1 MTEINI
7 ETLNHAVENIKN
19 EDILNTSLTEINKV
33 KQKVLLELQL
43 PREILNDF
51 YNRLQRYKY
60 VDEITE
66 LNSGDYVRWIDLT
79 NAANIKLTNGAF
91 ICDVEINSD
100 GVHIK
105 LKTFRN
111 RHIQIRMDEI
121 FLFQKLT
128 DSELV
133 VLSALKYLE
142 K

>member
-1 MTEINI
+1 MQKINI
-7 ETLNHAVENIKN
+7 DVLSEAMENVKN
-19 EDILNTSLTEINKV
+19 ECIVNTNIDEIKKV
-33 KQKVLLELQL
+33 KDNVLKQLQL
-43 PREILNDF
+43 TGPKIKEIHKQLE
-51 YNRLQRYKY
+51 RYKY

-66 LNSGDYVRWIDLT
+66 LNCGDYVRWIDL
-79 NAANIKLTNGAF
+79 NNPADIKLTTGAF
-91 ICDVEINSD
+91 ICDVEINPD

-111 RHIQIRMDEI
+111 RYIQIRMDEI
-121 FLFQKLT
+121 FLFQKLS